1 MSGMDGVTDLLR
13 GPCALEELENIR
25 ARCGRLGN
33 EGLRDA
39 ALMKEPMV
47 SEESKCPQV
56 EQKKNMATG
65 WPLLARR

>member
-1 MSGMDGVTDLLR
+1 
-13 GPCALEELENIR
+13 
-25 ARCGRLGN
+25 
-33 EGLRDA
+33 
-39 ALMKEPMV
+39 MKEPMV